1 MTHEDAGH
9 YSTKHSAGSSPDPA
23 IAAALA
29 SEADERRI
37 TCVGAFKAAE
47 GLGVAPSEVGRTAD
61 LLEYRIVRCQLGL
74 FGYAPDK
81 KVVKPAGEVT
91 GELRDRLDAAVAD
104 GVVDCASAFEI
115 AETLGLPKIT
125 VSAAC
130 ESLGI
135 KIVDC
140 QLGAF

>member
-9 YSTKHSAGSSPDPA
+9 YSAKHSAGSSPDPA

-29 SEADERRI
+29 NAADEHRI
-37 TCVGAFKAAE
+37 TCVGAFKVAE
-47 GLGVAPSEVGRTAD
+47 GLRVAPSEVGKAAD

-91 GELRDRLDAAVAD
+91 GELRDRLDAVVAD
-104 GVVDCASAFEI
+104 GEVDCASAFEI
-115 AETLGLPKIT
+115 AETLGLPKMA
-125 VSAAC
+125 VAAAC
-130 ESLGI
+130 ESVGI
-135 KIVDC
+135 KIINC